1 MTQSHE
7 FVDKVYPLTGRLASA
22 QLGEKLVPYVAND
35 RRQLAERSADG
46 TVPARAIERRYYDTD
61 AVRHALVEATN
72 QNLLYYD
79 EVDGIVYP
87 PMKSARQERI
97 RYM

>member
-1 MTQSHE
+1 MANSRE
-7 FVDKVYPLTGRLASA
+7 FVDQVYPVPGRIASA
-22 QLGEKLVPYVAND
+22 HLGEKLVPFVVKQREIIA
-35 RRQLAERSADG
+35 ASSPTGE
-46 TVPARAIERRYYDTD
+46 VPARTIERRYYDAE

-87 PMKSARQERI
+87 PRSNAPQDRI